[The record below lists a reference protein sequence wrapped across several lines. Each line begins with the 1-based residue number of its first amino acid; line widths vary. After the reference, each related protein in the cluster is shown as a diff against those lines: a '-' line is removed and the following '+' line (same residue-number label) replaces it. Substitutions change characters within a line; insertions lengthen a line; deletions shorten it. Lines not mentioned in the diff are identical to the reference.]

1 MEQIIRRVSN
11 TNYFTPLEPKHTL
24 KPRVQRYSKIL
35 LRHPE
40 PICNSTSPVFV
51 KNYKSSTTASSPNP
65 SDKLPK
71 LVNQRRFS
79 QVLTKE
85 IPFPLESPLR
95 SNLPPI
101 QRSAELT
108 YTSVEFESRAY
119 VEINEEDEEDSKT
132 QQKFFMISTLAH
144 KYHFKKRSIQPVLK
158 EKKQEK
164 AMQIGLMKKTKKG
177 EKKFTKKKKKRD
189 VGNEKPGEN
198 IDECPLNGWERNTSP
213 DIAD

>member
-11 TNYFTPLEPKHTL
+11 TNYFTPLEPKHTM

-35 LRHPE
+35 LMHPE
-40 PICNSTSPVFV
+40 PICNSTSPAFV

-65 SDKLPK
+65 SERLPK
-71 LVNQRRFS
+71 LVNDRRFS
-79 QVLTKE
+79 QVLAKE

-101 QRSAELT
+101 QRSTEIT
-108 YTSVEFESRAY
+108 YTNIDFESRAH
-119 VEINEEDEEDSKT
+119 VDINEEDEDDSKI

-144 KYHFKKRSIQPVLK
+144 KYHFKKRRIQTVLK

-164 AMQIGLMKKTKKG
+164 VMQIGFVKKSKKG
-177 EKKFTKKKKKRD
+177 EKGLLKKKKK
-189 VGNEKPGEN
+189 NEKVEEN
-198 IDECPLNGWERNTSP
+198 IDESSLNGWERNTSP
-213 DIAD
+213 DIVD

>member
-11 TNYFTPLEPKHTL
+11 TNYFTPLEPKHTM

-40 PICNSTSPVFV
+40 PICNSTSPVCV

-71 LVNQRRFS
+71 LVNERRFS
-79 QVLTKE
+79 QVLAKE

-101 QRSAELT
+101 QRSAELN
-108 YTSVEFESRAY
+108 YTSIDFECRPY
-119 VEINEEDEEDSKT
+119 VGINEEDEDDSKN
-132 QQKFFMISTLAH
+132 QQNYFMVSTLAH
-144 KYHFKKRSIQPVLK
+144 KYHFKKRRIQPVLK

-164 AMQIGLMKKTKKG
+164 VMQAGLVKKVKKG
-177 EKKFTKKKKKRD
+177 EKGFMKRKKKRD
-189 VGNEKPGEN
+189 VGNEKVGEN
-198 IDECPLNGWERNTSP
+198 IDESSLNGWERDTSP